1 MNLLAHRLMVCLVS
15 IQICSTSTAI
25 KVIGQRVTFTAGEE
39 GTLFCQLVNTSEQL
53 TRITWQKRTPNSP
66 KNENIFAITPDGKT
80 ENINGLGDR
89 IEFIGNIQEYIGS
102 VRLKN
107 VNLADEGIYTCIF
120 NIFPSGPFERE
131 IPLTVHVRPVVSV
144 NSDVIPV
151 AGDSEVILVT
161 CTAKAQPEA
170 HVSWNLGALS
180 DFVKVET
187 TVSAEPDGLYTVKSR
202 LIGVASRELNQQK
215 VQCLVNHPTLK
226 EELILDYALVI
237 HYPPQIVYI
246 VSVNVPTASQE
257 FRCVADANPQPTT
270 FTWSR
275 VNKTLSGRVDNEK
288 LEILLDSNNNGLYM
302 CIASNQYGNGT
313 ATMYM
318 HISAGSSTA
327 CWSLFSTLVIGLAI
341 FFISKCIFTQ
351 RFSKCISQ
359 LRERPSG
366 HVPVPDTT
374 GNHRDS
380 SGSVNL

>member
-15 IQICSTSTAI
+15 IQLCSTSTAI

-39 GTLFCQLVNTSEQL
+39 GTLFCQLVDTSEQL
-53 TRITWQKRTPNSP
+53 TRIIWQKRTPNSP
-66 KNENIFAITPDGKT
+66 KNENIFVITPDGKT

-144 NSDVIPV
+144 NADVIPV

-161 CTAKAQPEA
+161 CTAKAQPKA
-170 HVSWNLGALS
+170 NISWNLGALS
-180 DFVKVET
+180 DLVKVET
-187 TVSAEPDGLYTVKSR
+187 NVSAEPDGFYTVKSH

-237 HYPPQIVYI
+237 HYPPQVVDIKPVG
-246 VSVNVPTASQE
+246 VSTTAKE
-257 FRCVADANPQPTT
+257 FQCIADANPQPTN

-275 VNKTLSGRVDNEK
+275 GNKTVSSRMDK
-288 LEILLDSNNNGLYM
+288 LVIPVTPDPDGIYL
-302 CIASNQYGNGT
+302 CKASNLYGS
-313 ATMYM
+313 ATGLLYV
-318 HISAGSSTA
+318 HTYPGSCTA

-341 FFISKCIFTQ
+341 FFILKCVFTW

>member
-15 IQICSTSTAI
+15 IQLCSTSTAI

-39 GTLFCQLVNTSEQL
+39 GTLFCQLVDTSEQL

-66 KNENIFAITPDGKT
+66 KNENIFVITPDGKT

-131 IPLTVHVRPVVSV
+131 IPLTVHVPPVVSV
-144 NSDVIPV
+144 NADVIPV

-180 DFVKVET
+180 DLVKVKT
-187 TVSAEPDGLYTVKSR
+187 DLSAEPDGFYTVKSR

-246 VSVNVPTASQE
+246 DSVNVKASQE
-257 FRCVADANPQPTT
+257 LRCVADANPQPTT

-302 CIASNQYGNGT
+302 CKASNQYGNGT

-341 FFISKCIFTQ
+341 FFYFEMCLYLDIFQ
-351 RFSKCISQ
+351 MFF
-359 LRERPSG
+359 
-366 HVPVPDTT
+366 TT
-374 GNHRDS
+374 EQKAFWTCS
-380 SGSVNL
+380 CA